1 MRKGWRCYWHF
12 ASFFRSDNFLR
23 NQENIFGGT
32 GDMNVL
38 AVPADRE
45 QPENLPEIHNSAD
58 DWRDVYEIFYKER
71 GIPMP

>member
-1 MRKGWRCYWHF
+1 
-12 ASFFRSDNFLR
+12 
-23 NQENIFGGT
+23 
-32 GDMNVL
+32 MNVL